1 MAPRRKQACNTD
13 MPIGLSPVR
22 HRKIIRYRYRYPSG
36 KDFWFPID
44 TPRHVAVEAAMI
56 FNAEH
61 RNPVI
66 NLIKNSDK
74 YNKPLKYWLPKVIQ
88 RVKADENLSP
98 QVLKTFLS
106 NCKKLLLSH
115 GDVLSKSICMET
127 VNEFVDA
134 HAGEAS
140 NEVQNRKV
148 IFLNKVFDYLVDM
161 SAIEKNYARDKK
173 LRPTQSKRRKRLSIN
188 NFKFILEKAPHFLR
202 IAMML
207 SLQTTHAVLEVSKL
221 KYKDC
226 KFLDTPLEIDG
237 VLIYGYLRIHRQK
250 VKDKESS
257 RVEIPITDALNV
269 VINESRKDKILGP
282 YIVHRIAKSKTISKA
297 CNHPTQVTSEY
308 ISKAFSR
315 LRDELGLYDN
325 IEKAERPTFHEI
337 RALAIHLY
345 TQAGF
350 DPQARAA
357 HADAKSTKVYQE
369 NHVDWVRVPAAEI
382 AI

>member
-1 MAPRRKQACNTD
+1 
-13 MPIGLSPVR
+13 MPVGLSPVR
-22 HRKIIRYRYRYPSG
+22 HRGMNRYRYRYPDG
-36 KDFWFPID
+36 KDFWFPIG
-44 TPRHVAVEAAMI
+44 TPRHAAVEAAMI

-74 YNKPLKYWLPKVIQ
+74 YDKPLKYWIPKVIQ

-106 NCKKLLLSH
+106 NCEKLLASH
-115 GDVLSKSICMET
+115 GDILSKSICMET
-127 VNEFVDA
+127 VNEFVDM
-134 HAGEAS
+134 HARNSS

-173 LRPTQSKRRKRLSIN
+173 LRPTDSKRRNRLSIE
-188 NFKFILEKAPHFLR
+188 NFRLMLEQAPSFLR
-202 IAMML
+202 TAMEL
-207 SLQTTHAVLEVSKL
+207 SLQTTHAVLEVSKI

-226 KFLDTPLEIDG
+226 KFLDTPQEIDG
-237 VLIYGYLRIHRQK
+237 ALVYGYLRIHRQK

-257 RVEIPITDALNV
+257 RVEIPITGALNAI
-269 VINESRKDKILGP
+269 INQSRKDKILSP
-282 YIVHRIAKSKTISKA
+282 YIVHRIAKSKTIPKA
-297 CNHPTQVTSEY
+297 CCHPTQITSEY

-315 LRDELGLYDN
+315 LRDELGLYNHID
-325 IEKAERPTFHEI
+325 KAERPTFHEI

-345 TQAGF
+345 TKSGV
-350 DPQARAA
+350 DPQSRAA

-369 NHVDWVRVPAAEI
+369 NHVDWIRVPPAEI